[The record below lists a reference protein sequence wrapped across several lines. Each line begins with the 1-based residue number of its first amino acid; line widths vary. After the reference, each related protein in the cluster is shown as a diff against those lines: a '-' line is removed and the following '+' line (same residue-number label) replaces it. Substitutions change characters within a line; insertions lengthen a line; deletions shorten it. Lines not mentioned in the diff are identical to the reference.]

1 MAPNHGSKYLKCV
14 LTQKECFLF
23 ISGAFGAIWVKY
35 NSNIHCQKPGLRKT
49 ILCSFA
55 QTPGDVQGVWK
66 IAKKKPNLIVKFCCV
81 NEQKVVF
88 FSQKIRFH
96 FFQKNAKITRFV
108 LLKMKNYTS
117 TYILI
122 YVLEQIFLTNNSKI
136 IFSILANF

>member
-1 MAPNHGSKYLKCV
+1 MIKQEHNGPKPWFKVSKVCPDSKGM
-14 LTQKECFLF
+14 FLIHF
-23 ISGAFGAIWVKY
+23 RGIWGNLGEIQQRYSLSKTRFEEN
-35 NSNIHCQKPGLRKT
+35 NSLLICTDPRRCPG
-49 ILCSFA
+49 
-55 QTPGDVQGVWK
+55 GVENCHE
-66 IAKKKPNLIVKFCCV
+66 KPNLIVKFCCV

-122 YVLEQIFLTNNSKI
+122 FVLEPIFFNK
-136 IFSILANF
+136 